1 MLTWASV
8 GLWLRARWLWL
19 VAAGAAAAALVGYGR
34 SERRRGRLEARADA
48 LEVARE
54 DDAQRAEAE
63 LAAAGETSTAEQLVR
78 EEGAERAKGP
88 HTRRDL
94 EDLHSRVARRRR
106 GAR

>member
-1 MLTWASV
+1 MTWASV
-8 GLWLRARWLWL
+8 GLWLRARWAWL
-19 VAAGAAAAALVGYGR
+19 VAATLAAAALVGYGR

-63 LAAAGETSTAEQLVR
+63 LTAAGETSTAEQLVR

-94 EDLHSRVARRRR
+94 DALRERVAARRKR
-106 GAR
+106 